1 MKQLLSPHQVW
12 DQNKWSMKF
21 EIFSNGYISIGHRAS
36 RRHTDYKNSHLTHLT
51 TRKLG
56 NWENE
61 VLTGQTI
68 LMDRYSEKVVVIQDS
83 ENGKQLMGGLNAFA
97 HANLS
102 PKFND
107 PPQTRL

>member
-12 DQNKWSMKF
+12 DQNKWSMKS

-102 PKFND
+102 PSELRKN
-107 PPQTRL
+107 